1 MFQLKWIWAN
11 MKGYRIQYILM
22 LLLAVV
28 MACMYTINPQLL
40 SGIIDNVFVG
50 TVDPATG
57 ETVQHL
63 DMLIPSLLLVGLV
76 TLSRTTVNYTMIML
90 GDRTSLAMI
99 TRVRTKIY
107 ENLQSQD
114 MRFYDQNRTGDLMTR
129 LTGDMDMVRH
139 ATAYIFR
146 QLINCTVMFVAT
158 TIYFFSVHIGFTL
171 CMLAVTPLMFF
182 ISTSFSKKIRPKYQQ
197 LRETLAN
204 LNTHAQENISGNH
217 VVKAFA
223 REDYEIKK
231 FAEKDK
237 EFHDANLEAS
247 FTWLKYY
254 PFIETVAYSFG
265 LMCVLIGGIFM
276 IQGELTAGQ
285 LLSFYYLT
293 WTLSE
298 PMRQLGSLLN
308 DLQRFFASASK
319 VIEVY
324 YSKSYIT
331 DRDDA
336 VSSDERMRGEIE
348 FSDVCF
354 SYGRTKVF
362 DHVSF
367 KVKPGETLA
376 IMGATGSGK
385 TTLANLIL
393 RFYDVQSGEV
403 RVDGR
408 SVKQWALRTL
418 RRNIGVATQDVFL
431 FSDTVEG
438 NIAYGDNDLTLDEV
452 KEFARMADADFIDG
466 MPDGY
471 DTIIG
476 ERGVGLSGGQRQRL
490 ALARALAI
498 RPPILIIDDTTSAVD
513 LETERYIQNELE
525 HLPFS
530 CTKIIIAQRISSVK
544 DADHIMIL
552 KDGRISEMGTHEE
565 LLANKGYYYDI
576 FNLQNDNMALKSAA
590 EGGEQ

>member
-11 MKGYRIQYILM
+11 LKGNRIEYVLM

-28 MACMYTINPQLL
+28 LACMFTINPQLL

-50 TVDPATG
+50 TVDPETG

-63 DMLIPSLLLVGLV
+63 EMLIPSLLLVGLV
-76 TLSRTTVNYTMIML
+76 TLLRTSVNYTMIML
-90 GDRTSLAMI
+90 GDHSSLSML
-99 TRVRTKIY
+99 TRIRTKIY
-107 ENLQSQD
+107 ANLQTQD

-129 LTGDMDMVRH
+129 LTGDMDLVRH

-146 QLINCTVMFVAT
+146 QLLVCFIMFTAT

-171 CMLAVTPLMFF
+171 CMLAVTPLMLIFT
-182 ISTSFSKKIRPKYQQ
+182 TSFSKAARPKYQRN
-197 LRETLAN
+197 RETLAA
-204 LNTHAQENISGNH
+204 LNTHAQENIAGNH

-223 REDYEIKK
+223 REDYEIRK
-231 FAEKDK
+231 FAEKNQ
-237 EFHDANLEAS
+237 EFHDSNIDAS
-247 FTWLKYY
+247 FTWLRYF
-254 PFIETVAYSFG
+254 PFIEGIAYSFG
-265 LMCVLIGGIFM
+265 LMVVLVGGIFM
-276 IQGELTAGQ
+276 INGELTAGQ

-293 WTLSE
+293 WTLSD

-324 YSKSYIT
+324 YSKPYIV

-336 VSSDERMRGEIE
+336 VSSDGRMRGEIE

-354 SYGRTKVF
+354 SYGQTKVF

-367 KVKPGETLA
+367 KIRPGETLA

-403 RVDGR
+403 RIDGR
-408 SVKQWALRTL
+408 SVKRWSLNTL
-418 RRNIGVATQDVFL
+418 RSNIGVATQDVFL

-438 NIAYGDNDLTLDEV
+438 NIAYGNNDLSFDEV
-452 KEFARMADADFIDG
+452 KEFARMADADFVEG
-466 MPDGY
+466 MPEGY

-498 RPPILIIDDTTSAVD
+498 RPPILILDDTTSAVD
-513 LETERYIQNELE
+513 LETERYIQNELD

-552 KDGRISEMGTHEE
+552 RNGKIDEMGTHEE
-565 LLANKGYYYDI
+565 LLSNKGYYYEI
-576 FNLQNDNMALKSAA
+576 FNLQNDSMALSSNK